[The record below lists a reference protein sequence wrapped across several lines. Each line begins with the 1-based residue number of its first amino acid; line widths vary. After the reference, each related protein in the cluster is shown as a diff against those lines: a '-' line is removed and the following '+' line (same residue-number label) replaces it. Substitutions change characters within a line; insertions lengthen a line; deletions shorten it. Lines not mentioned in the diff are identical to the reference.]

1 MGERQGEKKMEQ
13 RLVEAAIQGNTASLN
28 QILGEDPLILER
40 VMVGCIVHTPLHVAA
55 SKGRLE
61 FVRKLLDNNEA
72 LARVLDKRRRSALHL
87 AAANGFHEIVEVLV
101 KANANM
107 CLTLDGDG
115 RNPLHLA
122 AMEGHVSV
130 FRPFFDNNPHW
141 IHELLNAIDGEGNTM
156 LHLAVKNKKFEV
168 VMLLLDKI
176 KDQVKEKKI
185 PKRKRDIPLNK
196 INKCGYTALDILGK
210 FKSSEARDIKKVK
223 KKFKRAGAL
232 KAVALKAAALEA
244 QEDNQ
249 VEGLSMR
256 QNALMVV
263 ASLIATMA
271 FQAGVSPPGGVWQD
285 SKDDHKAGK
294 AVISDTNS
302 NQYTMF
308 LYANT
313 IGFVSSLS
321 IILFLV
327 TGLPF
332 KKKLFTRIMVLIMF
346 LTVTS
351 MTFTYI
357 ISISIIS
364 SLNRDNLIFSGVI
377 AWFGVISVLVVI
389 HSIPLLIRFLKVS
402 WHIIRLLIMK
412 LFMKF
417 KFISPSRDQ
426 SLPTSSN
433 GNEPQRAT
441 A

>member
-1 MGERQGEKKMEQ
+1 MGEKKMEQ
-13 RLVEAAIQGNTASLN
+13 RLHEAAIQGKTDSLKD
-28 QILGEDPLILER
+28 ILGKDPLILQR
-40 VMVGCIVHTPLHVAA
+40 VMVGCTVHTPLHVAA
-55 SKGRLE
+55 SGGHLE
-61 FVRKLLDNNEA
+61 FVRELLNNNEA
-72 LARVLDKRRRSALHL
+72 LARVLDKRRWSALHL
-87 AAANGFHEIVEVLV
+87 AAANGYHEIVEVLV

-130 FRPFFDNNPHW
+130 LRVFFDNNPHL

-176 KDQVKEKKI
+176 KDQVKAKKI
-185 PKRKRDIPLNK
+185 PKKIPKKDNPLNT
-196 INKCGYTALDILGK
+196 INKCGYTARDILDK
-210 FKSSEARDIKKVK
+210 FRSSEVQDIKKVK

-232 KAVALKAAALEA
+232 KAAALKAAALEA
-244 QEDNQ
+244 KEDNQ
-249 VEGLSMR
+249 VEGLSTR

-263 ASLIATMA
+263 ASLIATVA

-285 SKDDHKAGK
+285 SKDDHDAGK
-294 AVISDTNS
+294 AVLSYGDSSDDYS
-302 NQYTMF
+302 LF
-308 LYANT
+308 LYGNT
-313 IGFVSSLS
+313 IGFVLSLS

-346 LTVTS
+346 LTITS
-351 MTFTYI
+351 MTFTYM

-364 SLNRDNLIFSGVI
+364 RQDNNVI
-377 AWFGVISVLVVI
+377 SDALKAWFGVICVLVVI
-389 HSIPLLIRFLKVS
+389 HTIPLLIRFLKVS
-402 WHIIRLLIMK
+402 WHIIRLLKK

>member
-13 RLVEAAIQGNTASLN
+13 GLHEAAIQGKTDSLKD
-28 QILGEDPLILER
+28 ILGKDPLILQR
-40 VMVGCIVHTPLHVAA
+40 VMVGCTVHTPLHVAA
-55 SKGRLE
+55 SGGHLE
-61 FVRKLLDNNEA
+61 FVRELLNNNEA
-72 LARVLDKRRRSALHL
+72 LARVLDKRRWSALHL
-87 AAANGFHEIVEVLV
+87 AAANGYHEIVEVLV

-130 FRPFFDNNPHW
+130 LRVFFYNNPHL

-176 KDQVKEKKI
+176 KDQVKAKKI
-185 PKRKRDIPLNK
+185 PKKIPKKDNPLNT
-196 INKCGYTALDILGK
+196 INKCGYTARDILDK
-210 FKSSEARDIKKVK
+210 FRSSEVQDIKKVK

-232 KAVALKAAALEA
+232 KAAALKAAALEA
-244 QEDNQ
+244 KEDNQ
-249 VEGLSMR
+249 VEGLSTR

-263 ASLIATMA
+263 ASLIATVA
-271 FQAGVSPPGGVWQD
+271 FQAGVTPPGGVWQD
-285 SKDDHKAGK
+285 SKDGHEAGK
-294 AVISDTNS
+294 AVISYRDS
-302 NQYTMF
+302 
-308 LYANT
+308 
-313 IGFVSSLS
+313 
-321 IILFLV
+321 V

-346 LTVTS
+346 LTVTF

-357 ISISIIS
+357 ISIFITSHLDKSDLIS
-364 SLNRDNLIFSGVI
+364 YLLI
-377 AWFGVISVLVVI
+377 AWFGVICVLVVI
-389 HSIPLLIRFLKVS
+389 HTIPLLIRFLKVS
-402 WHIIRLLIMK
+402 RHIIRLLIMK